1 VGASRVVV
9 ARFYR
14 SFIEAVVF
22 RKHVQIFKKEP
33 GVDGQA
39 GDLMVDGELT
49 TYADTDSRPAINDI
63 A

>member
-1 VGASRVVV
+1 LRG
-9 ARFYR
+9 
-14 SFIEAVVF
+14 FIEAVVF

-49 TYADTDSRPAINDI
+49 TYAHTDSRPAINDI